1 MKIPEEE
8 HLIPCNTSRLSGF
21 SASLRHPKRL
31 CRSLV
36 SDQSRAA
43 VFILSYAFLRNQVFN
58 IHQPHSCPY
67 CNPTENRCFK
77 PSPKEQMGV
86 SAVLYRPQQLLRAT
100 QPTQAEHAKY
110 PSEDMASHAL
120 SSQNFVYV
128 SDLKFSVIQ
137 DMRSLGHSHV
147 LPQLLISI
155 LFCNHF
161 EQISSCAN
169 IYSCNSLAFCSR
181 ARGQEPC
188 TIHLCYERYAWICS
202 LMSCANSFFPPLYLA
217 IKLHI

>member
-1 MKIPEEE
+1 MHFLGTRFLTYTSHTHVLTAIP
-8 HLIPCNTSRLSGF
+8 LRTD
-21 SASLRHPKRL
+21 AS
-31 CRSLV
+31 SLV
-36 SDQSRAA
+36 LRSKWESQLFFTGPSSCSGQHNLLKLNTPNIQVRIWLLMHSLPR
-43 VFILSYAFLRNQVFN
+43 ILF
-58 IHQPHSCPY
+58 
-67 CNPTENRCFK
+67 
-77 PSPKEQMGV
+77 
-86 SAVLYRPQQLLRAT
+86 
-100 QPTQAEHAKY
+100 
-110 PSEDMASHAL
+110 
-120 SSQNFVYV
+120 V

>member
-8 HLIPCNTSRLSGF
+8 HLIPCNTSRLC
-21 SASLRHPKRL
+21 SLPLWGTQSIERF
-31 CRSLV
+31 CRYLV
-36 SDQSRAA
+36 SVQSRAA

-67 CNPTENRCFK
+67 CNPTESRCFK
-77 PSPKEQMGV
+77 PSSKEQMGV
-86 SAVLYRPQQLLRAT
+86 SAVLYRLQQLLRAT

-110 PSEDMASHAL
+110 PSEDIAPHAL

-137 DMRSLGHSHV
+137 DMRSLGHV

-155 LFCNHF
+155 LFCNPF

-169 IYSCNSLAFCSR
+169 IYSCNSLPFCSR
-181 ARGQEPC
+181 ARGQELC

-202 LMSCANSFFPPLYLA
+202 YCHMLTHFLLPY
-217 IKLHI
+217 I